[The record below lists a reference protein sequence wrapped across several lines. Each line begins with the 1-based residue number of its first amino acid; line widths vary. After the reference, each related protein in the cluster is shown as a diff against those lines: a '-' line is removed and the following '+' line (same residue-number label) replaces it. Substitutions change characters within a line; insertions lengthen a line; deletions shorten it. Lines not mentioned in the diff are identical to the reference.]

1 MGFKGG
7 KSKMGEKKKKCFFWT
22 LTRQTNL
29 QQRYLGTSLMTFQS
43 RCLTASSYHPC
54 QNLTSGLKY
63 RMTELYNKK
72 VLVNLEAGKTHNY
85 SKKVVSHC
93 AVRSCIEHYRSQ
105 HMNLLEKCFLMKI
118 PFSLASLNEAEKCP
132 TPVTALHISSL
143 SLGKLFKVS
152 YIGDVK
158 ICYESGHENLT
169 ANPMLKS

>member
-1 MGFKGG
+1 MLFLNSDKTDEPTAKILGNEPDDFPEQMFDCKFISSMSELDIRFKVYN
-7 KSKMGEKKKKCFFWT
+7 SHI
-22 LTRQTNL
+22 LN
-29 QQRYLGTSLMTFQS
+29 
-43 RCLTASSYHPC
+43 
-54 QNLTSGLKY
+54 
-63 RMTELYNKK
+63 LYNKK

-93 AVRSCIEHYRSQ
+93 AVRSCVGIEHYRSQ
-105 HMNLLEKCFLMKI
+105 HMKLLEKCFLMKI